1 MQITNTNEVV
11 NIDVLGS
18 FLATAKEDPRI
29 NTAHISLYVSLIY
42 FWQQK
47 QYKNPVSLFRHDL
60 IPLCKISGS
69 ATYHK
74 SIRDLHRFGYIEYIP
89 SFNRFEGSLVYFITN
104 KKASTV

>member
-1 MQITNTNEVV
+1 MQITNADEVV
-11 NIDVLGS
+11 NIDLLNS

-47 QYKNPVSLFRHDL
+47 QYVNPVALFRRDL

-89 SFNRFEGSLVYFITN
+89 SFNSFEGSLVYFLYRN
-104 KKASTV
+104 K

>member
-1 MQITNTNEVV
+1 MQITNSDEVV
-11 NIDVLGS
+11 NIDLLSS

-42 FWQQK
+42 LWQQTRY
-47 QYKNPVSLFRHDL
+47 QNPVALFRRDL

-89 SFNRFEGSLVYFITN
+89 SFNRFEGSLVCFLN
-104 KKASTV
+104 GKK

>member
-1 MQITNTNEVV
+1 MQITNTNVVV
-11 NIDVLGS
+11 NLDVLSS

-47 QYKNPVSLFRHDL
+47 QYKNPLSLFRHDL

-74 SIRDLHRFGYIEYIP
+74 SIRDLHRFGYIKYIP
-89 SFNRFEGSLVYFITN
+89 SFNRFEGSLVYILGS
-104 KKASTV
+104 KK

>member
-1 MQITNTNEVV
+1 MQITNTNVVV
-11 NIDVLGS
+11 NIDVLSS

-42 FWQQK
+42 CWQQK

-60 IPLCKISGS
+60 VPLCKISGS

>member
-1 MQITNTNEVV
+1 MQITNTNVVV

-42 FWQQK
+42 CWQQK
-47 QYKNPVSLFRHDL
+47 QCKNPVSLFRHDL